1 MSYLDFG
8 RYRKD
13 IDDIVDSD
21 AERTR
26 NNPTRRNVGRAS
38 RHLDSGSPKC
48 PREFNPTKDRCKRQ
62 GMLIDKK
69 RDREHEGDGGWLS
82 TTHDPKKRPHRK
94 QYGTG
99 SKQSKLQSYA
109 TQQRKNP
116 RRSSR
121 NRSANNEVIE
131 IGDSSDEEEFS
142 NASPPKSSPSKPAF
156 ADKSRIEAVRIAIG
170 QKVVSNKCGIS
181 FQLGTKQPYIQFS
194 YVFRGKAVDHTVF
207 LDRDELLE
215 VKYYVHKEDDEDD
228 SDDQISFMAFRIKPN
243 GQNDFDKFTSTYDQ
257 SESPSK
263 KGSIDIMKRYIA
275 VEVRDPDTLH
285 VSAVEDEFR
294 QRCLH

>member
-1 MSYLDFG
+1 M
-8 RYRKD
+8 
-13 IDDIVDSD
+13 
-21 AERTR
+21 
-26 NNPTRRNVGRAS
+26 
-38 RHLDSGSPKC
+38 
-48 PREFNPTKDRCKRQ
+48 
-62 GMLIDKK
+62 
-69 RDREHEGDGGWLS
+69 
-82 TTHDPKKRPHRK
+82 
-94 QYGTG
+94 
-99 SKQSKLQSYA
+99 
-109 TQQRKNP
+109 
-116 RRSSR
+116 
-121 NRSANNEVIE
+121 IE

-142 NASPPKSSPSKPAF
+142 NASPPKSNPSKSAF

-170 QKVVSNKCGIS
+170 EKVMSNKCGLS